1 MSGID
6 RGINELLNIIWCR
19 GLTAL
24 VSFIETEE
32 DDDGDRAL
40 GEIGD

>member
-6 RGINELLNIIWCR
+6 RGINELLNIIWCC

-24 VSFIETEE
+24 MSFMETKE
-32 DDDGDRAL
+32 DDDVDRAL

>member
-6 RGINELLNIIWCR
+6 RGINELLNIIWCC

-24 VSFIETEE
+24 MSFMETEE
-32 DDDGDRAL
+32 EDIDRAL

>member
-19 GLTAL
+19 GLTEL
-24 VSFIETEE
+24 VSFIDDEEE
-32 DDDGDRAL
+32 DVDCAM